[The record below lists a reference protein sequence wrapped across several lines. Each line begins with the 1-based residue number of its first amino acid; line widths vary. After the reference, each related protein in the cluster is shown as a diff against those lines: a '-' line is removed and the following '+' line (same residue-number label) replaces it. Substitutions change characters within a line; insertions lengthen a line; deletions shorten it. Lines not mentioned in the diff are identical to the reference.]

1 MGAFEWLGGTADG
14 TILRALGRDDRLAD
28 LVPQHQRLREVPS
41 IGAVIRA
48 MGPATGAASRYPVS
62 SSVPMT
68 NSGGCAVQVI
78 KVLNGTKPSDIPIEQ
93 PSKFK
98 LIINAKTAEALGLI
112 LPLSLLASAS
122 EVIE

>member
-1 MGAFEWLGGTADG
+1 MGKM
-14 TILRALGRDDRLAD
+14 
-28 LVPQHQRLREVPS
+28 V
-41 IGAVIRA
+41 
-48 MGPATGAASRYPVS
+48 
-62 SSVPMT
+62 MT
-68 NSGGCAVQVI
+68 SSGGCAVQVI
-78 KVLNGTKPSDIPIEQ
+78 KVVNGTKPSDIPIEQ